1 MNFILFYLYFSF
13 VLIFIFSRHL
23 HVIAFL
29 VNNSLQLYSIDLVD
43 VLFGLMVLF
52 ESRWINI
59 ERERERE
66 KVCASTFSSDFNT
79 NRRIVMVVNLSW

>member
-1 MNFILFYLYFSF
+1 MNIILFYFYFSF
-13 VLIFIFSRHL
+13 VLIFIFSHHL

-29 VNNSLQLYSIDLVD
+29 VNNSFQLYSIDLVD

-66 KVCASTFSSDFNT
+66 REFVPPFSPVT
-79 NRRIVMVVNLSW
+79 LILIKE